1 MTFMAVFTA
10 VDALTLGLAVRVLL
24 GGRRQPVAVSPSS
37 DETRVAELVARTDG
51 IGFCEVDA
59 VSAPDPAVGVGPV
72 RGLRQGER
80 GVEGDVLRLDQIRQ
94 DYLAEV
100 SHELKTPVGAVALL
114 AEAVLGAA
122 EDPHQ
127 VRWFS
132 SKILHEANRLG
143 ALVTELIAL
152 SRLQGSE
159 QLPELAI
166 VDADE
171 VVQEALVR
179 CRLAVESTRTEITV
193 DSPGGLLLT
202 GDATLLVTALSNLI
216 HNAVSYSPPGGPVM
230 VRTRLVNDFA
240 EIAVTDRGRG
250 IEPEYQERVFE
261 RFFRVDQALSRSAGG
276 TGLGLAIAKRIAVN
290 HGGDVQLRS
299 KPHIGSTFT
308 LRIPAHQDSRQ
319 HISRASSGPEYIT
332 APL

>member
-1 MTFMAVFTA
+1 
-10 VDALTLGLAVRVLL
+10 
-24 GGRRQPVAVSPSS
+24 
-37 DETRVAELVARTDG
+37 
-51 IGFCEVDA
+51 
-59 VSAPDPAVGVGPV
+59 
-72 RGLRQGER
+72 
-80 GVEGDVLRLDQIRQ
+80 
-94 DYLAEV
+94 
-100 SHELKTPVGAVALL
+100 
-114 AEAVLGAA
+114 
-122 EDPHQ
+122 
-127 VRWFS
+127 FS

-193 DSPGGLLLT
+193 DSPGELLLT

-216 HNAVSYSPPGGPVM
+216 HNAVSYSPPAGPVM
-230 VRTRLVNDFA
+230 VRTRLVNDFV

-261 RFFRVDQALSRSAGG
+261 RFFRV
-276 TGLGLAIAKRIAVN
+276 
-290 HGGDVQLRS
+290 
-299 KPHIGSTFT
+299 
-308 LRIPAHQDSRQ
+308 
-319 HISRASSGPEYIT
+319 
-332 APL
+332 